1 MKQVEKLYGS
11 IGVQRR
17 VRQALTDLYQSHRPP
32 TSDYESLAAYVKL
45 PPRTKRP
52 IVTA

>member
-1 MKQVEKLYGS
+1 LVQVEKLYGS

-17 VRQALTDLYQSHRPP
+17 VRQALADLYQSHRPL
-32 TSDYESLAAYVKL
+32 TAHLNSLAACVKL
-45 PPRTKRP
+45 PPRTNRP